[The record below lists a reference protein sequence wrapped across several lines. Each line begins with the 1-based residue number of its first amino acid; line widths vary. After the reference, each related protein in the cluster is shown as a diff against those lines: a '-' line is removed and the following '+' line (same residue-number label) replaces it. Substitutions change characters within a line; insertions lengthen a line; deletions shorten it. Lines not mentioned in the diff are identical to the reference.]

1 MSAEPKSLNVREY
14 YRAVEISHMKRL
26 MRYDQAK
33 FEEDWNVAL
42 ALAKIMSQPYVNP
55 DTYQRMLEGCFQR
68 MLAYMEINPDAK
80 PF

>member
-1 MSAEPKSLNVREY
+1 MSAEPKPLDVREY
-14 YRAVEISHMKRL
+14 HRAVEISQMKRL

-33 FEEDWNVAL
+33 FEEDWNVAN
-42 ALAKIMSQPYVNP
+42 ALAVIMTQPMVNP

-68 MLAYMEINPDAK
+68 MFAYMEINPDAK